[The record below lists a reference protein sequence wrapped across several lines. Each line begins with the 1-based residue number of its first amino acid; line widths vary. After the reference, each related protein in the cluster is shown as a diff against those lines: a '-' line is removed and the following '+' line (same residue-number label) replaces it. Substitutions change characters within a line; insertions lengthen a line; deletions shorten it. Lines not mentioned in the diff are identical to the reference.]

1 MPSPSKLVP
10 CAPPIKSKGIST
22 THSLIKALSKQEDA
36 STGNSRRQSFGTN
49 QFLERRILITKQFAE
64 QQSVEL
70 GSFQGELA
78 GMQSHSSLHETDKD
92 LIMVEERSFKDKE
105 QDALSCAKLEEP
117 LGGALGGVNEAHDDI
132 DLNDLHQ
139 EEDVVMGKRQME
151 ETFLGISSEKDLVS
165 SERVKAAA
173 SRASYDEQTG
183 GTNKQMA
190 PAKICLRKSGSRQVT
205 SFTT

>member
-22 THSLIKALSKQEDA
+22 THSLIKALNKQEDTL
-36 STGNSRRQSFGTN
+36 TGNSRRQSFGTN

-117 LGGALGGVNEAHDDI
+117 LGGALGGVNEAQDDI

-139 EEDVVMGKRQME
+139 EEDVVMGKRQSE
-151 ETFLGISSEKDLVS
+151 ETFLGKSSEEDLIS

-173 SRASYDEQTG
+173 SRASNDEQIG

-190 PAKICLRKSGSRQVT
+190 PAKICLRKSGSKQVT
-205 SFTT
+205 CFN